1 MRREEIIEA
10 VNDVAKR
17 KFNANFEFRP
27 GQREAI
33 IDILDTYYNTEVD
46 TYILEAPTGSGKS
59 LIAMIASAV
68 LEENHRKG
76 YILTSELALQDQYHS
91 DFKKYSLKWGCIKGA
106 DTYTC
111 AVNLMPFSLGE
122 CRIQKL
128 SYDQAEELDCF
139 SACGYLQNRK
149 KSILAPVSLLNYS
162 YALIQRNYVE
172 EQVLKRGGEPPFPQ
186 RDFVFCDEA
195 HSLMDIVQGHFA
207 PRINQD
213 LIESVKFLDNFQ
225 RKNGYGNTQIEPQI
239 SSLVFLIEYENS
251 KEILRDQLKKIYM
264 LLSSQKGKD
273 KLMQDDAAK
282 RFDNWAAVPQDWRR
296 ALKYADFIKDVH
308 CKVEDFLKII
318 ESVGTSKMVKTVNVS
333 ARDTNEIIFNCVD
346 EGFMVDKYFNQ
357 KFGFKVL
364 MSATIGD
371 PRYFMSAIGTR
382 NVRFNRI
389 KSHFNFEKSP
399 IYFTPRNRV
408 TYRNL
413 DERVPVL
420 VDYVINILRKH
431 TETSGIIHSG
441 SYSLAK
447 RVWQELPVDLQ
458 RRVKLYEGTSEKIN
472 AVSQLATGNTI
483 IMGPSL
489 LEGLDLSE
497 DMSRLQI
504 FLKVPYPS
512 LANNFVKE
520 KMDQYPAWYRWR
532 ASIAVQQGVG
542 RSVRSAEDWAI
553 TYFLDGCL
561 QDILR
566 EELSFPPDFKNRI
579 INIDKI

>member
-1 MRREEIIEA
+1 MRKEEIVEA
-10 VNDVAKR
+10 VSNVANR
-17 KFNANFEFRP
+17 KFGPNFNFRP

-33 IDILDTYYNTEVD
+33 IDILDTYYNTEVE

-68 LEENHRKG
+68 LEENGRKG

-106 DTYTC
+106 DTYLC
-111 AVNLMPFSLGE
+111 AVNLMPFSLGD
-122 CRIQKL
+122 CRIQKI
-128 SYDQAEELDCF
+128 SYDQAEELPCF
-139 SACGYLQNRK
+139 SECGYLQNRK
-149 KSILAPVSLLNYS
+149 KSIQAPVSLLNYS

-172 EQVLKRGGEPPFPQ
+172 DQVLKRGGDPPFPQ

-195 HSLMDIVQGHFA
+195 HGLMDIVQGHFA

-213 LIESVKFLDNFQ
+213 LIDAVKYLDGFQ

-239 SSLVFLIEYENS
+239 SSLVFLLEHEVDKS
-251 KEILRDQLKKIYM
+251 ILKNQLKMIYTH
-264 LLSSQKGKD
+264 LSAQKGKD
-273 KLMQDDAAK
+273 RMMQEDAPK
-282 RFDNWAAVPQDWRR
+282 KFDNWSAIPQDWRR

-318 ESVGTSKMVKTVNVS
+318 EGVGVDKMVKTVNVS

-346 EGFMVDKYFNQ
+346 EGYMVDKYFNQ

-399 IYFTPRNRV
+399 IYFTPRNRI
-408 TYRNL
+408 TYKNL

-420 VDYVINILRKH
+420 GEYVTNILRKH
-431 TETSGIIHSG
+431 SDTSGIIHSG

-447 RVWQELPVDLQ
+447 RVWQELPIDLQ
-458 RRVKLYEGTSEKIN
+458 RRVKLYEGTNEKIN
-472 AVSQLATGNTI
+472 AVGQLEIGNTV

-497 DMSRLQI
+497 DTSRLQI

-512 LANNFVKE
+512 LGNNFVKE
-520 KMDQYPAWYRWR
+520 KMNHYPAWYRWR

-542 RSVRSAEDWAI
+542 RSVRSADDWAI

-566 EELSFPPDFKNRI
+566 EEHSFPPDFKNRI